1 MSTEITSAE
10 GGLRKAAIVCI
21 ALGPDIAAE
30 IFKRLPASLVEQL
43 TVEMARTP
51 RIDPEEASSVLE
63 ELLALV
69 QARTYLAQGG
79 VEYAREVLE
88 RAVGSQ
94 RAAEILARLS
104 SAIEE
109 RPFEFLRAIPVEQI
123 HAFLQHESPQTIAFV
138 LANMP
143 TRQLAAQVLEQMEPD
158 MQADVARRIAR
169 LEHASPEVAKEVA
182 SLIEQSVVGTSPEGY
197 VAAGGSRALAEIL
210 NSSTRQTERNIMAR
224 LAAEDAELAD
234 EVRALLFM
242 FEDILTLDDR
252 AIQLV
257 LREVDMHDLA
267 LALRGASEQLRARIM
282 SNMSQRAATMLR
294 EEIEYTPPQRRKVV
308 EEAQEK
314 IVAIVRRLEEAGTIV
329 VARNPTEQDEML

>member
-1 MSTEITSAE
+1 VSIEVRASSE
-10 GGLRKAAIVCI
+10 GLRKAAMVCI
-21 ALGPDIAAE
+21 ALGPDVAAE
-30 IFKRLPASLVEQL
+30 IFKQLPAALAEQL
-43 TVEMARTP
+43 TIEMARTP
-51 RIDPEEASSVLE
+51 HVDPEEASNALE

-69 QARTYLAQGG
+69 QARSYIAQGG
-79 VEYAREVLE
+79 IDYAREVLE

-94 RAAEILARLS
+94 RAVEILARLS

-143 TRQLAAQVLEQMEPD
+143 TRQLAAQVLERMEPE
-158 MQADVARRIAR
+158 MQADIARRIAR
-169 LEHASPEVAKEVA
+169 LEHASPEIARDVA
-182 SLIEQSVVGTSPEGY
+182 SLIEQSVVGMSPEGY

-210 NSSTRQTERNIMAR
+210 NSSSRQTERNILSR
-224 LAAEDAELAD
+224 LGNEDAELAD

-242 FEDILTLDDR
+242 FEDILLLDDR

-257 LREVDMHDLA
+257 LREVDTHDLA
-267 LALRGASEQLRARIM
+267 LALRGASEQLKARIM

-294 EEIEYTPPQRRKVV
+294 EEIEYTPPQRRRIV

-314 IVAIVRRLEEAGTIV
+314 IVAVVRRLEEAGTIV
-329 VARNPTEQDEML
+329 VARNAAEEDEVL